1 VGADFVAAFVAFV
14 VAGSEA
20 ADLEEEVS
28 GEVSADRRVQAVISQ
43 IRIFTQ
49 IILAL
54 INRRLHPLGQAGSGW
69 MGMAT
74 MQEDSVQ
81 VVVVLAVLHMQNLS
95 PASRS
100 WSAMYVNCRLCEG
113 LLIERPTPVAA
124 VVDCQ

>member
-1 VGADFVAAFVAFV
+1 VVADFVAAFVAFV

-20 ADLEEEVS
+20 ADSEEVS

-69 MGMAT
+69 MGMVT
-74 MQEDSVQ
+74 MQEGLEQAVA
-81 VVVVLAVLHMQNLS
+81 LAVLHMQNLS
-95 PASRS
+95 PASRL
-100 WSAMYVNCRLCEG
+100 WSAMYVNSFCKVCSWLNDLRL
-113 LLIERPTPVAA
+113 
-124 VVDCQ
+124 

>member
-54 INRRLHPLGQAGSGW
+54 INRRLHPLGQAGLGW

-81 VVVVLAVLHMQNLS
+81 VVVLAVLHMQSLS

-100 WSAMYVNCRLCEG
+100 WSAMYVDCRLCEV